1 MNTAVTMSTK
11 SSLLVVDE
19 FGKGTSEVDGLSL
32 LTAFLTH
39 LIVRGATNCPHVVL
53 STHFHRLVDL
63 IGNKPLLRALVSYL
77 NFIKFADLFLLCSN
91 IIHVP
96 LGS

>member
-1 MNTAVTMSTK
+1 MNTAVCMSTK

-32 LTAFLTH
+32 LAACLSH
-39 LIVRGATNCPHVVL
+39 LIKRGPSNCPHVVL

-63 IGNKPLLRALVSYL
+63 MEDNPLIKTYVITTSSYCNS
-77 NFIKFADLFLLCSN
+77 NFNAM
-91 IIHVP
+91 IIF
-96 LGS
+96 